1 MKKENTEYFL
11 YSDLLQYGANPCL
24 KNYEKDSVLSYFI
37 ETVPNECSTI
47 LTNFMVKSNHSLAAK
62 NLELQINFQVWENEW
77 INSESD
83 GLLRYKFLQ
92 FIHCLKNSNFLEFL
106 EMVTLN
112 Y

>member
-1 MKKENTEYFL
+1 M
-11 YSDLLQYGANPCL
+11 
-24 KNYEKDSVLSYFI
+24 LSYFM

-83 GLLRYKFLQ
+83 GLLRCILSKL
-92 FIHCLKNSNFLEFL
+92 
-106 EMVTLN
+106 
-112 Y
+112 

>member
-1 MKKENTEYFL
+1 M
-11 YSDLLQYGANPCL
+11 
-24 KNYEKDSVLSYFI
+24 

-83 GLLRYKFLQ
+83 GLLR
-92 FIHCLKNSNFLEFL
+92 
-106 EMVTLN
+106 
-112 Y
+112 

>member
-1 MKKENTEYFL
+1 M
-11 YSDLLQYGANPCL
+11 
-24 KNYEKDSVLSYFI
+24 

-83 GLLRYKFLQ
+83 GLLRYKSLQ